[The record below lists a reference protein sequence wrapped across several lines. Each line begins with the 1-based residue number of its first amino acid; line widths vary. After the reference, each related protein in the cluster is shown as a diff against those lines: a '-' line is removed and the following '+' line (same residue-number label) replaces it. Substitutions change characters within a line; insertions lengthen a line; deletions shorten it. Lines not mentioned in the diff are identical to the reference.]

1 MGHSKEMGN
10 PANHCFDTMTT
21 AQLEELLRADLDC
34 PEEDALAPE
43 TILYILDVLE
53 RRKGDDPQ
61 GEETA
66 REKLAQCRAL
76 YLPCDAPASLY
87 AWEESG
93 AVPPAEAPRRR
104 PRLRVMRRL
113 VLVAAVISILF
124 ATLLAAQAAGVDLW
138 GMIVRWSDETF
149 HFSYQGEGPS
159 SSWMNGQEELEGLEM
174 SEYLPRWI
182 PEGYAVEEIQTHELS
197 DRSTAIITFSGENLP
212 TFYLSVDV
220 YEGLEQMQYMIFEK
234 DDTPVQERHLANG
247 ETVYFYENCGY
258 KKSVY
263 QHRNIICSIS
273 GDITQETAMK
283 IYESTE
289 GGM

>member
-1 MGHSKEMGN
+1 MTMGDSKTARN
-10 PANHCFDTMTT
+10 PEYHCFDTMTT

-34 PEEDALAPE
+34 SQEDALDPE

-53 RRKGDDPQ
+53 NRKGDDPQ

-76 YLPCDAPASLY
+76 YLPCDDPASLY
-87 AWEESG
+87 AWEESE

-113 VLVAAVISILF
+113 GLVAAVISILF
-124 ATLLAAQAAGVDLW
+124 ATLLATQAAGVDLW
-138 GMIVRWSDETF
+138 GVIVRWSDETF
-149 HFSYQGEGPS
+149 HFSYQGDGPS
-159 SSWMNGQEELEGLEM
+159 SSWMYGQEELEGLEM
-174 SEYLPRWI
+174 NEYLPRWI

-220 YEGLEQMQYMIFEK
+220 YDDLEQMQYMTFEK
-234 DDTPVQERHLANG
+234 DDAPVQEQRLSG
-247 ETVYFYENCGY
+247 GTVYFYTNGGY
-258 KKSVY
+258 E
-263 QHRNIICSIS
+263 HSI
-273 GDITQETAMK
+273 
-283 IYESTE
+283 
-289 GGM
+289 